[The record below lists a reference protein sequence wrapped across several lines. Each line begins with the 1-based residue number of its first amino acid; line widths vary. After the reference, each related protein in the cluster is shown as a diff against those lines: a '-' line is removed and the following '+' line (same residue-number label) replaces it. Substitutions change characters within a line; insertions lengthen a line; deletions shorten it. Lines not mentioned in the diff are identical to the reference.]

1 MSLLMIVSIFVA
13 RHLGPEGYGILS
25 YAISLAALF
34 AVATHMGLHGL
45 AIRELVNNPEAHG
58 LLIGTILF
66 LKIIGAAGAIVTF
79 LIIIISTESIGS
91 STFWVLLI
99 ASAIILFKPFE
110 VFDFWF
116 QAEVM
121 AKYSAIARG
130 LAAILF
136 SILSAILV
144 LTGANVL
151 AFASAYVV
159 QAILV
164 ALLFML
170 FFKYKATVSL
180 KEIGFR
186 LAKAKKLLGQS
197 WMIMLGAL
205 FAMVYLKI
213 DQVMLRW
220 LVNTEEVGIY
230 SVAVKFSETWYFIP
244 TLLVASIFPKLIE
257 IRNEDNERFKKRL
270 QQLFDFLFLSALS
283 LAILITFI
291 SDPLITFLY
300 GIEYQKASLVLSIHI
315 WAGIFIFMRAAFSKW
330 ILIEDAIP
338 FSMITQGMGAFFN
351 ILLNLL
357 LIPIYEGA
365 GAAIATIISYAIA
378 SYFSLLF
385 YENSK
390 PVFWMMTKAILSPFR
405 YLYLILK

>member
-1 MSLLMIVSIFVA
+1 MIVSIFVA